1 MTIDKGSPM
10 HRYREHK
17 GKTARRALA
26 AIALG
31 LISAAG
37 ASGAPSGGDA
47 SMASPDA
54 SSLLGVQRELAF
66 DVSRYQAPDGKR
78 WIRFASTYET
88 AYRAG
93 VEDIV
98 ATLWDFENSP
108 KAFSRI
114 LSSRVRSDSGTEAVT
129 EQRTGVR
136 VLGFSYLSDLVFRD
150 VLTRPGPSSAI
161 MEFEAIEVDATTLS
175 ARGSWTLEQGSDAA
189 GPLTYARY
197 TMESYV
203 EPRIIAQEMIM
214 RSFGGA
220 DMRKLLR
227 ELGAA
232 TAKRIKAGQGRA
244 SSPLSAQ
251 LTVGP

>member
-1 MTIDKGSPM
+1 M

-17 GKTARRALA
+17 GKTASRALA

-31 LISAAG
+31 LLSAAG
-37 ASGAPSGGDA
+37 ASGSPARGSAATDP
-47 SMASPDA
+47 PDA

-66 DVSRYQAPDGKR
+66 DVSRYRAPDGKR
-78 WIRFASTYET
+78 WIRFAATYET

-93 VEDIV
+93 MEDVV

-114 LSSRVRSDSGTEAVT
+114 VSSRVRSDSGTEAIT

-136 VLGFSYLSDLVFRD
+136 VLGFSYLSDIVFRD

-161 MEFEAIEVDATTLS
+161 MEFEAVEVDPTTLS
-175 ARGSWTLEQGSDAA
+175 ARGSWTLEEGSDAA

-197 TMESYV
+197 SMESYV
-203 EPRIIAQEMIM
+203 EPRILAQEMIM

-227 ELGAA
+227 ELGDA
-232 TAKRIKAGQGRA
+232 TAKRIKSGQGR
-244 SSPLSAQ
+244 PWPPRSAQ